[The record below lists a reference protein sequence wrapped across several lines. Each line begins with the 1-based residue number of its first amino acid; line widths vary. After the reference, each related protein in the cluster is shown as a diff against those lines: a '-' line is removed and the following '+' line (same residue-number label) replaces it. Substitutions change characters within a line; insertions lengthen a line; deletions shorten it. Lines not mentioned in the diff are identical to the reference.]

1 MGIDGDNIH
10 IHFSVADQFDVGF
23 LGIIFSE
30 LQHRTDQ
37 LTYSAA
43 AALIRVHNQ
52 AFIRVCL
59 RHDDLLLKKAPHPS
73 ITYLKKVEPVAR

>member
-1 MGIDGDNIH
+1 MGINGDYIH

-59 RHDDLLLKKAPHPS
+59 RHNHLFLNEYSEMSHKCVTKA
-73 ITYLKKVEPVAR
+73 V